1 MIQECN
7 EYVVFVACQ
16 GGLVS
21 AHCDD
26 PDPIM
31 FSHLKL
37 GLGAA

>member
-1 MIQECN
+1 MSTCCLLHAR
-7 EYVVFVACQ
+7 V